1 MDSAKPLAGGIPM
14 VNIDGA
20 KIRRIR
26 EEKGL
31 TQLYVATVVGVTTDT
46 ISRWENRRYPN
57 IKKENAIKLAE
68 ALEAQLTDIIDHGQ
82 PTPPPE
88 PLPNPAPAP
97 AVEPPPRQE
106 NPPLQPDTPSG
117 PAAQEALA
125 DSEPAAPQTVLP
137 IAAPPRLRLASRPVL
152 LFAAF
157 LLLTLTGLALFWW
170 HTANNGENQ
179 VTAFRILPAHA
190 TPGMTFPVVIEV
202 TTSASSPF
210 SLILRETLPQS
221 CIPAQGKPPFV
232 FQKNEPPVL
241 KWIGKIT
248 GEHAVYSYLAKLKPE
263 TKMETNH
270 QFAGGVTV
278 RSDDNPSLPVS
289 GTDALQAS
297 PFHWADNNSDGRIDD
312 EELLSVY
319 ETYGGIEGLPFGR
332 KQIED
337 IWAAK
342 GYRWN
347 PETHSYEILQ

>member
-1 MDSAKPLAGGIPM
+1 MDSAKPVAAGGIPM
-14 VNIDGA
+14 VNIDGP

-46 ISRWENRRYPN
+46 ISRWENRRYPT

-68 ALEAQLTDIIDHGQ
+68 ALESPLPDIIDHGQ
-82 PTPPPE
+82 PLPE
-88 PLPNPAPAP
+88 PLPTQAS
-97 AVEPPPRQE
+97 EPSTQE
-106 NPPLQPDTPSG
+106 EPTPK
-117 PAAQEALA
+117 PAAAEA
-125 DSEPAAPQTVLP
+125 SPAAEAT
-137 IAAPPRLRLASRPVL
+137 APPTVPSPKRTLLSRPVIL
-152 LFAAF
+152 LSAVF
-157 LLLTLTGLALFWW
+157 LGLALVVLALFWW
-170 HTANNGENQ
+170 RNANEGENQ
-179 VTAFRILPAHA
+179 VTAFRTLPAHA
-190 TPGMTFPVVIEV
+190 TPGISFPVIIEV

-210 SLILRETLPQS
+210 SLILKETLPQD
-221 CIPAQGKPPFV
+221 CIPAQGKPQFTN
-232 FQKNEPPVL
+232 QESDPPVL

-263 TKMETNH
+263 AKMTTNH

-289 GTDALQAS
+289 GNDSLQAS
-297 PFHWADNNSDGRIDD
+297 PFHWADRNSDGRIDD
-312 EELLSVY
+312 EELLFVN
-319 ETYGGIEGLPFGR
+319 ETYGGIEGLHFG
-332 KQIED
+332 KKLIEE